1 MESLDTAPPDQ
12 IPEPKLSR
20 DSVLRKGIGMIG
32 LRDLSALQG
41 ARGTRRI
48 RDSLASIHLAK
59 LAKHGGVKTAA
70 AAATVGGDDM
80 GDSLQAG
87 DNQNY
92 TYHYHGSGLGKVA
105 GTALLS
111 AVLGGGA
118 ALGVGSYLLGWFD
131 KQQDKPAAE
140 FKDTD
145 TDTQYD
151 LDFVE

>member
-1 MESLDTAPPDQ
+1 MESSATAPPDQ

-32 LRDLSALQG
+32 LRDLTALQG

-59 LAKHGGVKTAA
+59 LAAHGGVPTAA
-70 AAATVGGDDM
+70 AAAGGGDDM

-92 TYHYHGSGLGKVA
+92 TYHYHGAGLGKVA
-105 GTALLS
+105 GAALLS

-118 ALGVGSYLLGWFD
+118 ALGVGSYVLGWFD

-140 FKDTD
+140 FEDTD

-151 LDFVE
+151 LDFVK